1 MKEKVISCNI
11 LIIKKKKI
19 DFDVDWFLFDEKR
32 VVEVFLSLHLAKKV
46 GLGLRKKKLG
56 LILCFWTNLEVF

>member
-46 GLGLRKKKLG
+46 GLGLRKKN
-56 LILCFWTNLEVF
+56 WA